1 MNILK
6 KNGGFEVITEIRF
19 LSRGGQGGVTGA
31 KLLAYAGFL
40 DDFSVQAIPKYGAE
54 RKGAPLFADVR
65 LSSEEI
71 LTHAPVITDMA
82 DYWII
87 LDSELPVPIEQAK
100 DGAVIIFN
108 ARSVPKYA
116 KGDSRVKTGFV
127 DATRIAQECGL
138 VKSGTPL
145 VNVAMLGAWAKSAK
159 GLVSIDALCKSVE
172 KTYGKGNLTER
183 NIKSIRQAYEEFQF
197 EE

>member
-1 MNILK
+1 M
-6 KNGGFEVITEIRF
+6 ITEIRI

-40 DDFSVQAIPKYGAE
+40 DNFSVQAIPKYGAE
-54 RKGAPLFADVR
+54 RKGAPIFADIR

-71 LTHAPVITDMA
+71 LTHAPVMTDMA

-87 LDSELPVPIEQAK
+87 LDSELPVPIDQAK
-100 DGAVIIFN
+100 DGAVIVFN
-108 ARSVPKYA
+108 ARSVPEYA
-116 KGDSRVKTGFV
+116 RGAPKVKTGFV
-127 DATRIAQECGL
+127 DATRIAQECDL

-145 VNVAMLGAWAKSAK
+145 VNVAMLGAWAKSSE
-159 GLVSIDALCKSVE
+159 GLVSIDALCSSVE
-172 KTYGKGNLTER
+172 KTYGKGDLTER
-183 NIKSIRQAYEEFQF
+183 NIRSIRQAYDEFQF